1 MPPQLL
7 TSQKLNRLL
16 AAPTSSEP
24 PPAELNSPILD
35 LLAATNR
42 EELAKMMTEHGY
54 PRGAIIFME
63 DDVGD
68 AMYVIRSGRVVVV
81 KGDLKSPTILGYR
94 GVGEII
100 GEMALLEDKPRFA
113 SVIAVEKLSL
123 LRISREDFQKLR
135 DDNPTFEMT
144 LARALSA
151 RLRAADKARS
161 ESLLAEQW
169 LSQQISE
176 LQTEKE
182 QLLEL
187 QRRREQTSDFIV
199 HDLRSPL
206 SLITGALNMLE
217 MVLPEDILQTN
228 RQILELANIN
238 CSRMKRMIDS
248 LLDMA
253 RLDAGESQLSLVPLD
268 LPSLIKR
275 AIERMVPM
283 AQSKSLALQAIFPAE
298 ELLIEADEEKIDR
311 VLDNLIENAIKF
323 TPSAGQ
329 ITIAIEFQAEQVLV
343 SVTNGGS
350 VIRLEDR
357 ERIFDR
363 FAQSAGTSISARGSG
378 LGLAFCR
385 LAVEAHGGRIWV
397 EPGDGGEGNRFIFR
411 LPRSI
416 QG

>member
-1 MPPQLL
+1 
-7 TSQKLNRLL
+7 
-16 AAPTSSEP
+16 
-24 PPAELNSPILD
+24 
-35 LLAATNR
+35 
-42 EELAKMMTEHGY
+42 
-54 PRGAIIFME
+54 
-63 DDVGD
+63 
-68 AMYVIRSGRVVVV
+68 
-81 KGDLKSPTILGYR
+81 
-94 GVGEII
+94 
-100 GEMALLEDKPRFA
+100 
-113 SVIAVEKLSL
+113 
-123 LRISREDFQKLR
+123 
-135 DDNPTFEMT
+135 
-144 LARALSA
+144 
-151 RLRAADKARS
+151 
-161 ESLLAEQW
+161 
-169 LSQQISE
+169 
-176 LQTEKE
+176 
-182 QLLEL
+182 
-187 QRRREQTSDFIV
+187 
-199 HDLRSPL
+199 
-206 SLITGALNMLE
+206 MLE